1 VLFFATMHAS
11 SCARHEATDAL
22 IVSLLIPSSGAE
34 QRQAVRD
41 TWMADMLAT
50 QRRTT
55 VCDSPSDQPRPDRRV
70 VCADARFFIGMT
82 SRRDNFSALAAEFA
96 LHGDVVIL
104 PVAEGKQQL
113 VAKTAAMFSWAG
125 THRAYASFVVK
136 VDTDTYIHVPRL
148 VQHLPS
154 PSADLVLLGA
164 RHDHARRCPQG
175 AIYGLSRA
183 LLRLITRGSGLI
195 TEATEAS
202 QRRVGMAKWAE
213 DAFACMAIDRAVSR
227 AGATLRRI
235 LLRPNASKGI
245 WVHNIK
251 DRGEYRR
258 CHTVGDS
265 CYGMDHPTNV
275 LVGMARPERFDDR
288 VCADAREAPSLS
300 CPAGSIPGRNG
311 AVACCPAACG
321 ACGGSGCDQRPGGR
335 ASCCGFAVAKS
346 QTSCADSPPPCV
358 PRRSRNSLQL
368 YHRW

>member
-1 VLFFATMHAS
+1 MADS

-22 IVSLLIPSSGAE
+22 IVSMLVPSIPSGVE
-34 QRQAVRD
+34 QRHVVRE

-50 QRRTT
+50 RQRTT
-55 VCDSPSDQPRPDRRV
+55 VCKSPADQPRPDRRV
-70 VCADARFFIGMT
+70 VCADARFFIGMEHHRAAT
-82 SRRDNFSALAAEFA
+82 PLRGNFSVLAAEFA

-113 VAKTAAMFSWAG
+113 VAKTAAMLRWAG
-125 THRAYASFVVK
+125 IHRAYASFVVK
-136 VDTDTYIHVPRL
+136 VDTDTYVNVPRFL
-148 VQHLPS
+148 QHLPS

-164 RHDHARRCPQG
+164 RHGRARCPQG

-183 LLRLITRGSGLI
+183 LLRLITRNGSSFLNP
-195 TEATEAS
+195 EAS

-213 DAFACMAIDRAVSR
+213 DAFACMAIDRAVAR
-227 AGATLRRI
+227 AGATLRRM
-235 LLRPNASKGI
+235 LLRPNASRGL

-288 VCADAREAPSLS
+288 VCADSREAPSLS
-300 CPAGSIPGRNG
+300 CPEGSIPGRNG

-335 ASCCGFAVAKS
+335 ASCCGFVVAKS

-358 PRRSRNSLQL
+358 PRRHS
-368 YHRW
+368 